1 MKYKLTITILFIILI
16 VSSYISRDIY
26 IHTFTAEKW
35 ADDPWGRVN
44 IVDDM
49 LHRYSLIGMSK
60 SDINMLLGD
69 ETENAY
75 FKENNNIVYFLGPER
90 GLISIDSEWLVITFE
105 KGTVSKYEILRD

>member
-26 IHTFTAEKW
+26 IHTFTTEKW
-35 ADDPWGRVN
+35 LNDPYGRVN

-49 LHRYSLIGMSK
+49 LDRYSLVGMSE
-60 SDINMLLGD
+60 SEINKLLGD
-69 ETENAY
+69 ETKNAY
-75 FKENNNIVYFLGPER
+75 FKEDDNIVYWLGPER
-90 GLISIDSEWLVITFE
+90 GLVSIDSEWLVITFE